1 MLSGV
6 IWCNLGD
13 LKGDASHFY
22 QHDLLS
28 LAIFQTT
35 ILLYYFTIILTHCLR
50 VREITL
56 KSVSSCARDPTHF
69 LPVNLLHGFGSL
81 ETKTLKLLF
90 GVISISCYAILLS
103 LIEL

>member
-1 MLSGV
+1 VMHL
-6 IWCNLGD
+6 IFN
-13 LKGDASHFY
+13 

-28 LAIFQTT
+28 LAIFQTI

-69 LPVNLLHGFGSL
+69 LPVKLLHGFGNL
-81 ETKTLKLLF
+81 ETKTFLDILKLLF
-90 GVISISCYAILLS
+90 GVTSISCYAILLS